1 MINYYKYLPL
11 SEEDEKWG
19 LSILN
24 TGCTR
29 IDPHELYPYNQH
41 PEHHYFKWESGRVLN
56 EYQVIYII
64 RGKGFFESRSVPCTS
79 VEEGSVIL
87 LFPGEWHRF
96 KPDEKVGWDEYWV
109 GFKGEIA
116 ENLVR
121 NNFFNS
127 KDALINIGIKEEIL
141 GLLTGIIENTKEEKI
156 GYQALVSGALLHLL
170 GHIHRTQKQQQF
182 SEENHVGTLINKA
195 RILLRQRID
204 EEVVMEDIAKE
215 LNVSYSWL
223 RKMFKSYTGI
233 ALGQYLIQL
242 KIERAKTLLSNPS
255 KTIKE
260 IAYDLQFVSCFYFS
274 RLFKEKTGVSPE
286 KFRQAIGLN
295 LGNKMKKVN
304 MDFLASKRPGKAG

>member
-1 MINYYKYLPL
+1 MINFYKYLPL
-11 SEEDEKWG
+11 SDEDEKWG

-24 TGCTR
+24 SGCTR
-29 IDPHELYPYNQH
+29 INAHESYPYNQH
-41 PEHHYFKWESGRVLN
+41 PEHHYFNWNSGRVLN
-56 EYQVIYII
+56 EYQLIYIM
-64 RGKGFFESRSVPCTS
+64 RGKGYFESQSMELTV
-79 VEEGSVIL
+79 VEEGSLIL

-116 ENLVR
+116 ENLAR
-121 NNFFNS
+121 NKFINS
-127 KDALINIGIKEEIL
+127 KEALIYVGIKEEIL
-141 GLLTGIIENTKEEKI
+141 GLITEIIENIKEEKA
-156 GYQALVSGALLHLL
+156 GYQALVSGTLLHLL
-170 GHIHRTQKQQQF
+170 GYIHAILKQQLF
-182 SEENHVGTLINKA
+182 TKENHVEIIIDKA

-242 KIERAKTLLSNPS
+242 KIERAKVLLSNPS

-260 IAYDLQFVSCFYFS
+260 IAYDLHFVSCFYFS

-286 KFRQAIGLN
+286 KFRNSIDRIQ
-295 LGNKMKKVN
+295 
-304 MDFLASKRPGKAG
+304 

>member
-1 MINYYKYLPL
+1 MINFYKYLPL
-11 SEEDEKWG
+11 SDEDEKWG

-24 TGCTR
+24 SGCTR
-29 IDPHELYPYNQH
+29 IAAHESYPYNQH
-41 PEHHYFKWESGRVLN
+41 PEHHYFNWNSGRVLN
-56 EYQVIYII
+56 EYQLIYIT
-64 RGKGFFESRSVPCTS
+64 RGKGYFESQSMQLTV
-79 VEEGSVIL
+79 VEEGSLIL

-116 ENLVR
+116 ENLAR
-121 NNFFNS
+121 NKFINC
-127 KDALINIGIKEEIL
+127 KDALIYIGIKEEIL
-141 GLLTGIIENTKEEKI
+141 GLITQIIENIKEEKA
-156 GYQALVSGALLHLL
+156 GYQALVSGTLLHLL
-170 GHIHRTQKQQQF
+170 GYIHAMLKQQLF
-182 SEENHVGTLINKA
+182 TKENHVEIIINKA
-195 RILLRQRID
+195 RILLRERID

-242 KIERAKTLLSNPS
+242 KIERAKILLSNPA

-274 RLFKEKTGVSPE
+274 RLFKEKTGLSPE
-286 KFRQAIGLN
+286 KFRNSI
-295 LGNKMKKVN
+295 
-304 MDFLASKRPGKAG
+304 DRPQ